1 MIQLDALAP
10 LIEDFGLWI
19 VAIAAIV
26 EGPVVTVLSTALARE
41 GLLPILPLAMIL
53 LAGDLVG
60 DLLHYALG
68 RRGLANL
75 PRAWRRWLGLGPAR
89 ASQLARHFGRHG
101 GKTLMLAKLTHSV
114 GAPVLVAAG
123 MARMPVV
130 PFLAW
135 NTLAAVP
142 KTVGLMALGWFAGDA
157 WRQIELWLGRW
168 TWLVLALIV
177 AGVAIWWFRRCQCLQ
192 S

>member
-10 LIEDFGLWI
+10 LVEDFGLWI

-60 DLLHYALG
+60 DLLLYALG

-89 ASQLARHFGRHG
+89 ALQLARHFGRHG

-157 WRQIELWLGRW
+157 WRHIELWLGRW

-177 AGVAIWWFRRCQCLQ
+177 AAVAIWWFRRCQCLQ

>member
-1 MIQLDALAP
+1 
-10 LIEDFGLWI
+10 
-19 VAIAAIV
+19 
-26 EGPVVTVLSTALARE
+26 
-41 GLLPILPLAMIL
+41 
-53 LAGDLVG
+53 
-60 DLLHYALG
+60 
-68 RRGLANL
+68 
-75 PRAWRRWLGLGPAR
+75 
-89 ASQLARHFGRHG
+89 
-101 GKTLMLAKLTHSV
+101 
-114 GAPVLVAAG
+114 
-123 MARMPVV
+123 MPVV